1 MTVTR
6 SSNNEGQGASDEVRS
21 AAADLVQ
28 LQSVA
33 PSAKVTT
40 TNRKRKNKSAAAAPR
55 AKVATTTR
63 INRKQNKR
71 KKAKGSS
78 SSKKPKKGSERK
90 ESCADLENFPPGQYV
105 LSAIRFTKRGN
116 GTAPYEC
123 QWYVVSQP
131 TGRTYRFND
140 TTQEPEKHL
149 KRPHGTISNTDLTWL
164 RAHPYQWIDMGGNA
178 QGRRLDEEEVKKATL
193 VPAGCRH
200 ITADMVGQPIKH
212 QAEGL
217 DCAVNA
223 FLNLVEMTSEREAR
237 LRSLLPGYKTRKTHA
252 RYVYNHM
259 L

>member
-6 SSNNEGQGASDEVRS
+6 SSNNEGQGASDDVRS

-28 LQSVA
+28 LQSAA

-40 TNRKRKNKSAAAAPR
+40 TSRKRKNKSAAAAPR

-78 SSKKPKKGSERK
+78 SSKKPKEGSERK
-90 ESCADLENFPPGQYV
+90 ESRDDLENFPPGKYA
-105 LSAIRFTKRGN
+105 LAAIRFINRGN
-116 GTAPYEC
+116 GTAPFEV
-123 QWYVVSQP
+123 QWIVVSMP
-131 TGRTYRFND
+131 TGRTYRFNE

-149 KRPHGTISNTDLTWL
+149 KRPHGNISHTDLAWL
-164 RAHPYQWIDMGGNA
+164 RAYPYQWIDTGRNA
-178 QGRRLDEEEVKKATL
+178 QGRRLDMEEVKRATL

-212 QAEGL
+212 QA
-217 DCAVNA
+217 
-223 FLNLVEMTSEREAR
+223 RECTA
-237 LRSLLPGYKTRKTHA
+237 L
-252 RYVYNHM
+252 
-259 L
+259 